1 MGEGIEKRKGELF
14 MKCYNHHDRDAFAVC
29 KACGKALCLEC
40 AEEYKNEFICK
51 DSPKCHHV
59 ADVEYVNYF
68 KDNSEGAWRFNRIA
82 FILIGAFLF
91 VYVIVK
97 SFMFFMIPNP
107 LLETVLLVLLAILLV
122 KKGMDLKLR

>member
-1 MGEGIEKRKGELF
+1 
-14 MKCYNHHDRDAFAVC
+14 MKCYNHHDRDAFVVC

-40 AEEYKNEFICK
+40 AEEYKKQFICK
-51 DSPKCHHV
+51 DSPECHHV

-82 FILIGAFLF
+82 FMLIGAFLF

>member
-1 MGEGIEKRKGELF
+1 

-40 AEEYKNEFICK
+40 AEEYKTDFICQ
-51 DSPKCHHV
+51 DSPKCRHV

-82 FILIGAFLF
+82 FMLIGAFLLL
-91 VYVIVK
+91 YVVVK

>member
-1 MGEGIEKRKGELF
+1 M
-14 MKCYNHHDRDAFAVC
+14 
-29 KACGKALCLEC
+29 EC

-82 FILIGAFLF
+82 FMLIGVFLF

-107 LLETVLLVLLAILLV
+107 LLETVLLILLATLLV

>member
-1 MGEGIEKRKGELF
+1 

-40 AEEYKNEFICK
+40 AEEYKSEFICK

-82 FILIGAFLF
+82 FMLIGAFLL

>member
-1 MGEGIEKRKGELF
+1 

-40 AEEYKNEFICK
+40 AEEHKNFYVCK
-51 DSPKCHHV
+51 DSPACKHI

-68 KDNSEGAWRFNRIA
+68 KDNSEGAWMFNRIA
-82 FILIGAFLF
+82 FMLIGAFLF
-91 VYVIVK
+91 IYVIVK
-97 SFMFFMIPNP
+97 SFMFFMIPCP
-107 LLETVLLVLLAILLV
+107 LLETVLIILLAILLI

>member
-1 MGEGIEKRKGELF
+1 

-51 DSPKCHHV
+51 DSPKCRHV

-82 FILIGAFLF
+82 FMLIGAFLL

>member
-1 MGEGIEKRKGELF
+1 

-40 AEEYKNEFICK
+40 VEKYKKQFICK
-51 DSPKCHHV
+51 DSPECHHV
-59 ADVEYVNYF
+59 ADVEFVNYF
-68 KDNSEGAWRFNRIA
+68 KDNSEGAWKFNRIA
-82 FILIGAFLF
+82 FMLIGAFLL

>member
-1 MGEGIEKRKGELF
+1 

-82 FILIGAFLF
+82 FMLIGVFLF

-97 SFMFFMIPNP
+97 SFLFFLIPNP
-107 LLETVLLVLLAILLV
+107 LLETVLLILLATLLI
-122 KKGMDLKLR
+122 KKGMDLNLR

>member
-1 MGEGIEKRKGELF
+1 

-40 AEEYKNEFICK
+40 AEEYKNEFICT
-51 DSPKCHHV
+51 DSPKCRHV

-82 FILIGAFLF
+82 FMLIGAFLLL
-91 VYVIVK
+91 YVVVK

>member
-1 MGEGIEKRKGELF
+1 

-82 FILIGAFLF
+82 FMLIGAFLL

>member
-1 MGEGIEKRKGELF
+1 

-82 FILIGAFLF
+82 FMLIGAFLL

-107 LLETVLLVLLAILLV
+107 LLETVLLILLATLLF

>member
-1 MGEGIEKRKGELF
+1 

-82 FILIGAFLF
+82 FMLIGAFLLL
-91 VYVIVK
+91 YVIVK

-107 LLETVLLVLLAILLV
+107 LLETVLLILLAILLV

>member
-1 MGEGIEKRKGELF
+1 

-40 AEEYKNEFICK
+40 AEQYKNEFICK
-51 DSPKCHHV
+51 DSPECHHI

-68 KDNSEGAWRFNRIA
+68 KDNSEGAWLFNRIA
-82 FILIGAFLF
+82 FMLIGAFLF

-107 LLETVLLVLLAILLV
+107 LLETVLLILLAIMLV
-122 KKGMDLKLR
+122 KKGMDLKLK

>member
-1 MGEGIEKRKGELF
+1 

-51 DSPKCHHV
+51 DSPECHHV
-59 ADVEYVNYF
+59 ADVEFVNYF

-82 FILIGAFLF
+82 FMLIGAFLL

>member
-1 MGEGIEKRKGELF
+1 
-14 MKCYNHHDRDAFAVC
+14 MKCYNHHDRDAFVVC

-40 AEEYKNEFICK
+40 AEEYKNTFVCK
-51 DSPKCHHV
+51 DSPECHHV

-68 KDNSEGAWRFNRIA
+68 KDNSEGAWLFNRIA
-82 FILIGAFLF
+82 FMLIGAFLF
-91 VYVIVK
+91 IYVIVK

-107 LLETVLLVLLAILLV
+107 ILETVLLILLAILLV